1 MIIILTLSL
10 LVIGTLIYNSLG
22 NKGFEFSLVI
32 KDLRSQHFELGIFS
46 FTDYR
51 EESYVHMVSFGFFLF
66 SLEIGFHHYY
76 EEENPS

>member
-1 MIIILTLSL
+1 MITIILIL

-22 NKGFEFSLVI
+22 NKGFEFSLVL

-51 EESYVHMVSFGFFLF
+51 EESYVHMMSFGFFFF
-66 SLEIGFHHYY
+66 SIEIGFHHYY
-76 EEENPS
+76 DEENPA